1 MSSRIALRRISL
13 VCAISVCGFA
23 FAAPTVT
30 LLPSGEFVSSLS
42 YDGTSACGNIVW
54 DGSYETFRWTPS
66 GGNVRLGLDTV
77 IPIGRGSGTPDIS
90 YNGNQVSASILS
102 SDFQLTQGLWDINGG
117 WTETMPPPPAD
128 GALVDDGYGSAW
140 GLSGN
145 GLTVTGF
152 YWNAGYRAIASSWTA
167 AGGVV
172 ALGQTAGRS
181 ARANSVNYNGT
192 IACGWEETETGS
204 WMPRAWRD
212 GVKYELDNRDGGV
225 NTAEGLNGDGSI
237 IVGSSQDED
246 QALNVATIWRWN
258 GSDYV
263 TDQVGALPD
272 TPAFFGQAILLSVTN
287 DGTIAVGVNQY
298 SWGNTEGMVWTQ
310 GTGLI
315 SASAYFAMVGV
326 VLPDGYSI
334 ADCYNVSADGS
345 TINATIIDNE
355 TFNYYSAIIR
365 LRQPCPGD
373 LNNDGQVDD
382 SDFVSFAAQ
391 YDALDCADPAMPGY
405 CRADINNDGVVEDAD
420 FVLFAQAYDQLV
432 CP

>member
-1 MSSRIALRRISL
+1 MRPRLALCVASSFAAIAF
-13 VCAISVCGFA
+13 AGAA

-42 YDGTSACGNIVW
+42 YDGTVACGNIVW
-54 DGSYETFRWTPS
+54 DGSYETFRWTAA
-66 GGNVRLGLDTV
+66 GGIVRLGRDTV
-77 IPIGRGSGTPDIS
+77 IPIGRGAGTPDIS

-102 SDFQLTQGLWDINGG
+102 SDFQLTQGLWDIGNG

-145 GLTVTGF
+145 GQVVTGF
-152 YWNAGYRAIASSWTA
+152 FWSAAYRAIASSWSESS
-167 AGGVV
+167 GVL

-181 ARANSVNYNGT
+181 ARANATNYDGSVT
-192 IACGWEETETGS
+192 CGWEEGETGS
-204 WMPRAWRD
+204 WFPRAWRN
-212 GVKYELDNRDGGV
+212 GTKYELSNVDGGV
-225 NTAEGLNGDGSI
+225 TAAEGINGDGSL
-237 IVGSSQDED
+237 IVGSSADENT
-246 QALNVATIWRWN
+246 ALNVATIWTWN
-258 GSDYV
+258 GSGYDAQ
-263 TDQVGALPD
+263 QVGALPD
-272 TPAFFGQAILLSVTN
+272 TLPGFGQAILLAITN
-287 DGTIAVGVNQY
+287 DGSLAVGVNQY

-315 SASAYFAMVGV
+315 SAAAYFAMVGV
-326 VLPDGYSI
+326 VLPDGYAV

-345 TINATIIDNE
+345 TINATIFDNE

-391 YDALDCADPAMPGY
+391 YDVLECASASMTGY
-405 CRADINNDGVVEDAD
+405 CRADMNSDEYVDDAD